1 MLRREG
7 HLLTPDW
14 LVEARD
20 TAASRGSEELDDID
34 DDEDDE

>member
-20 TAASRGSEELDDID
+20 ATASRGSEELDDID
-34 DDEDDE
+34 EDEDDE